1 MWLFIAAVLVGVFCF
16 LPMAIVS
23 GEPLDPNS
31 ATFIAPKD
39 LPVFLIVNIVVAV
52 LLLLSIFLYKNT
64 RRQKTLTLVSML
76 LIVVLMAV
84 ESFVLFGWDSS
95 AGRVEW
101 LGSIFLLIGALFFA
115 LLAYRGISA
124 DEKLLKSADR
134 LR

>member
-1 MWLFIAAVLVGVFCF
+1 MMIQRWQTVWLFIAAVLVGVFCF

-84 ESFVLFGWDSS
+84 ESFVLFGW
-95 AGRVEW
+95 V
-101 LGSIFLLIGALFFA
+101 
-115 LLAYRGISA
+115 
-124 DEKLLKSADR
+124 
-134 LR
+134 